1 MLALPLTLP
10 NSWGPFFVHPKGPLQ
25 HPRGVNM
32 QPFFLGAPP
41 IGRSCPSL
49 PTRLYANSAPSAP
62 RTWTEWG
69 VFAVG
74 AWGNPGCRKGY
85 VCVCVIYTR
94 VLYVS
99 KKISG
104 SFFENGKKK
113 KSFSHTISF
122 KLFELQGGD
131 WTIVE
136 KSVFVQ
142 EMHLQRLHVYTAN
155 PFISIGRAFWAG
167 IYPSPNRQGGELVF
181 PK

>member
-1 MLALPLTLP
+1 
-10 NSWGPFFVHPKGPLQ
+10 
-25 HPRGVNM
+25 M

-113 KSFSHTISF
+113 NHFLIQFRSNFSNS
-122 KLFELQGGD
+122 KE
-131 WTIVE
+131 V
-136 KSVFVQ
+136 
-142 EMHLQRLHVYTAN
+142 
-155 PFISIGRAFWAG
+155 IG
-167 IYPSPNRQGGELVF
+167 P
-181 PK
+181 